1 MGRPLKIAKAQ
12 AVLTVTNTT
21 ATTNIVTVSQTLS
34 TLGIIAGMPFVPS
47 ITTGTNLIAATTY
60 YILKITGAS
69 TFTVS
74 ATPLNANPTSTP
86 VTLTTGTT
94 ASALSVG
101 VVDAYFN
108 NPNGPQWPATNANTY
123 SVVGG
128 NTAIFGKQVLA
139 NVAIGQNGT
148 GTLYAATDTEYVT
161 GIGTDLANTLSV
173 GSVVQLVSTSGTA
186 TNYTTLGFANT
197 VPGLTTVA
205 VANTQNT
212 GNIIGTSGNAQT
224 LLANGTVRFTAN
236 LGGLVSGQVYF
247 VKAIANASAF
257 TVSTTLAGA
266 EVDLSNATG
275 TPDAQQDVVELVAN
289 AEVAASGSSFIY
301 ATPEAG
307 FIVRQKGKT
316 KYLVT
321 GTTSGLTSAVYTANV
336 ANTALTPNTMSIR
349 ATNAASGVQ
358 FVSSLNDHSSEL
370 FPATVAAGSLSAG
383 TVYTIYSAGTT
394 DWTAVGAMASMTG
407 ITFTATGTGSG
418 TGLAVLAN
426 VNPDVISSFNSAAV
440 ANVDNGQPNPIVT
453 INNA

>member
-60 YILKITGAS
+60 FILNITGAS

-139 NVAIGQNGT
+139 NVAIGVNGA
-148 GTLYAATDTEYVT
+148 GTLYT
-161 GIGTDLANTLSV
+161 
-173 GSVVQLVSTSGTA
+173 VSTSSTKVGGLGTSFATTGTA
-186 TNYTTLGFANT
+186 ATVIQYIPANGVPTTLGYVSSNAQPNIEISNATATGNF
-197 VPGLTTVA
+197 LTTV
-205 VANTQNT
+205 
-212 GNIIGTSGNAQT
+212 GNAQT
-224 LLANGTVRFTAN
+224 LTAN
-236 LGGLVSGQVYF
+236 LPVILSANIGGLTAGTTYF
-247 VKAIANASAF
+247 VKTIANAAAF
-257 TVSTTLAGA
+257 SVSTTPGGANVGLTNQNATSYATQDVITLA
-266 EVDLSNATG
+266 SNAT
-275 TPDAQQDVVELVAN
+275 
-289 AEVAASGSSFIY
+289 AAITAGSVYIY
-301 ATPEAG
+301 ANPEAG

-321 GTTSGLTSAVYTANV
+321 GTTSGLTGAVYTANV
-336 ANTALTPNTMSIR
+336 ANTALLPNTMSII
-349 ATNAASGVQ
+349 ATNAATGTQYVA
-358 FVSSLNDHSSEL
+358 SLNDHSSEL
-370 FPATVAAGSLSAG
+370 FPATVAPGSLVTG

-394 DWTAVGAMASMTG
+394 NWTSVGASANMTG
-407 ITFTATGTGSG
+407 ITFAATGTASG
-418 TGLAVLAN
+418 TGLAVLSN
-426 VNPDVISSFNSAAV
+426 VNPDVISSFNTAAV
-440 ANVDNGQPNPIVT
+440 ANAANGQPNPIVT
-453 INNA
+453 IASA

>member
-12 AVLTVTNTT
+12 AVVTIT
-21 ATTNIVTVSQTLS
+21 ATAAATDIVTTSANFTN
-34 TLGIIAGMPFVPS
+34 LGIIAGMPFVTAS
-47 ITTGTNLIAATTY
+47 NVGGLIAGTLY
-60 YILKITGAS
+60 WILQVVNAGNNS

-74 ATPLNANPTSTP
+74 ATPLNANPNSTK
-86 VTLTTGTT
+86 VDLSATTGQTIATT
-94 ASALSVG
+94 VAP
-101 VVDAYFN
+101 VDAYFN
-108 NPNGPQWPATNANTY
+108 NPTGPQWPATNANTY

-128 NTAIFGKQVLA
+128 NTAIYGSQVLA
-139 NVAIGQNGT
+139 NVAIGVNGT
-148 GTLYAATDTEYVT
+148 GTLYAATDTAYVT

-236 LGGLVSGQVYF
+236 LGGLVAGQIYF

-266 EVDLSNATG
+266 EVDLSSATG

-289 AEVAASGSSFIY
+289 AAVAASGSSFIY

-307 FIVRQKGKT
+307 YIVRQKGKQ
-316 KYLVT
+316 KYLVQ
-321 GTTSGLTSAVYTANV
+321 GSTSGIVSQCFTANV
-336 ANTALTPNTMSIR
+336 ANTALLPNTMTIT
-349 ATNAASGVQ
+349 ATYANSSTVKVQ
-358 FVSSLNDHSSEL
+358 
-370 FPATVAAGSLSAG
+370 SLS
-383 TVYTIYSAGTT
+383 
-394 DWTAVGAMASMTG
+394 DHTAEL
-407 ITFTATGTGSG
+407 FTATSGPIATGNI
-418 TGLAVLAN
+418 VLQNAS
-426 VNPDVISSFNSAAV
+426 PAYSSFNSAAV
-440 ANVDNGQPNPIVT
+440 ANAAAGQPYPIVT
-453 INNA
+453 IGNA